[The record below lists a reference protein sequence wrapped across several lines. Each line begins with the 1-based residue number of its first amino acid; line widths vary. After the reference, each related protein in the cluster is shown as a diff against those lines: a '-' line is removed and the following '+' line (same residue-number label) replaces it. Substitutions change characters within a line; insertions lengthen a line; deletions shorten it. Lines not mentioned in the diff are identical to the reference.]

1 MKTRDAAMV
10 RWTYILGIA
19 LLIAATVVYMESWWH
34 LFERSQQ
41 VGVTFSFLFLF
52 FLLAYFCRKNYPF
65 IARLSFFAGFV
76 CLGPAIALVGTIYHS
91 QAESWWLFF
100 FWLLPVLVVT
110 LQMKIRPL
118 LVLRFLLF
126 QALLWSIIFP
136 TYYSWPD
143 MGTLIGLLAASG
155 INACIYWWS
164 IKKGKGTLLQLA
176 WFTAI
181 HFFPF
186 YGALRYVLPDV
197 EVLAGTAYLVILAA
211 SFYAVRHKPAA
222 LKITIVFAGF
232 YVLQFLF
239 ITMMDIYSGA
249 VFVIIFLFAA
259 GAVYG
264 SVKLLSSFSKSGRG
278 GQSKLFLLHT
288 VTFVGALTAAG
299 AFSGFLGLFFSEVL
313 PSVLFITIL
322 LLFGF
327 VLLRKE
333 LDSFLSQFIVFFCMI
348 QLMVLSFDAAAWQMI
363 PLIVLTG
370 FIWMRGKNSF
380 YRIVVYTLAN
390 AVLVIWMFLLFEN
403 MEAVIW
409 TAAGLNIVIAAVGY
423 RPLSNRI
430 LYLSGYLF
438 TILLLFQLPYT
449 VTNTGPLYWSYL
461 AGYFLLLTG
470 LLYLQVR
477 QKDRSALAVTAVLW
491 FIFLFTQYIDL
502 LWEYVHLAFTLF
514 LLGTGFLLTAYTLE
528 KKKQLRIEEAPL
540 RTGKMAAAAVVLT
553 IVILLIPAVQRE
565 AALSSGETIWLEV
578 DDYGAGYEDVNN
590 VAYISIYDGTYEEG
604 FVEGTYVYAELEET
618 GDGSY
623 RVVSIE
629 DNKEEAGS
637 PSLRGRGN
645 AWNGTEFGIDSYP
658 APEGEISH
666 VLLRIGTDGVAV
678 IEDVR
683 YRQ

>member
-19 LLIAATVVYMESWWH
+19 LLITAAVVYMESWWH
-34 LFERSQQ
+34 LFGRSQQ
-41 VGVTFSFLFLF
+41 VGVTASFLFLF
-52 FLLAYFCRKNYPF
+52 FLLTYFCRKNYPF

-91 QAESWWLFF
+91 QGESWWLFF
-100 FWLLPVLVVT
+100 FWLLPVLMVT
-110 LQMKIRPL
+110 LQVKIRPL
-118 LVLRFLLF
+118 LVLRFLVF

-136 TYYSWPD
+136 VYYSWPD

-164 IKKGKGTLLQLA
+164 IKKGKDTLLQLA

-181 HFFPF
+181 HVFTF

-232 YVLQFLF
+232 YVFQFLF
-239 ITMMDIYSGA
+239 ITMMDIYSEF
-249 VFVIIFLFAA
+249 VFVLIFLFAA
-259 GAVYG
+259 GAVYA
-264 SVKLLSSFSKSGRG
+264 SVKLITSFSKRGRG
-278 GQSKLFLLHT
+278 MQSKLFLLHS
-288 VTFVGALTAAG
+288 VTLVGALTAAG
-299 AFSGFLGLFFSEVL
+299 AYSGFFGLILWGEL
-313 PSVLFITIL
+313 PSILFITIVFV
-322 LLFGF
+322 FGF

-333 LDSFLSQFIVFFCMI
+333 LDAFLSQSIVFFGMI
-348 QLMVLSFDAAAWQMI
+348 QLMVLSFDAAAWQML
-363 PLIVLTG
+363 PLIVATG
-370 FIWMRGKNSF
+370 FIWMRGGNSF

-390 AVLVIWMFLLFEN
+390 TAFVTWLYLLFEN

-449 VTNTGPLYWSYL
+449 VTNAGPLYWSYL

-477 QKDRSALAVTAVLW
+477 QKDRSALAITAVLW

-502 LWEYVHLAFTLF
+502 LWEHVHLAFTLF

-528 KKKQLRIEEAPL
+528 KKKQLRLEEAPL

-565 AALSSGETIWLEV
+565 AVLSSGETIWLEV
-578 DDYGAGYEDVNN
+578 DDYGPGYKDAGNQ
-590 VAYISIYDGTYEEG
+590 AYINIFDGTYEENFPAG
-604 FVEGTYVYAELEET
+604 SYVYARLEET
-618 GDGSY
+618 ENASY
-623 RVVSIE
+623 RLLDIKA
-629 DNKEEAGS
+629 DKEEAES
-637 PSLRGRGN
+637 PSLRGRVN

-666 VLLRIGTDGVAV
+666 VLLRVGTDGVAV